1 MKTAH
6 ASRRFALIALVAIGT
21 LSSAVTAFAQGRNCP
36 ESHDQTIALTPG
48 HPTTFRL
55 DVENGESAQ
64 ISIFQYPL
72 GGVLQQTG
80 ASPLEFVFTPQYGF
94 NGSTEFTY
102 RIIPPYDC
110 NRTVQLGRVQLVGGY
125 SDSTAAGL
133 VPTVPHSVCGVG
145 SFAPLALSV
154 VMIATAGGR
163 LRRKRTRERR
173 FSSSR

>member
-6 ASRRFALIALVAIGT
+6 ASRRFVFMALAAIAPLT
-21 LSSAVTAFAQGRNCP
+21 SAVSTFAQGRNCP

-48 HPTTFRL
+48 HPTTFSL
-55 DVENGESAQ
+55 DVENGETAQ

-125 SDSTAAGL
+125 ADSTAAGL
-133 VPTVPHSVCGVG
+133 VPTVPHTVCGVG
-145 SFAPLALSV
+145 SFAPLTLSV
-154 VMIATAGGR
+154 LTIATAGGR
-163 LRRKRTRERR
+163 RRRKTAWANRVP
-173 FSSSR
+173 SSN